1 VRKRSIHIT
10 AILTVGLLLCSGCL
24 WAPGLERLKD
34 EMTAQM
40 PGAQFDKEVA
50 LTLGPMSLMLARVAM
65 QFVPEPEARESRQ
78 YLSEIRRVELA
89 VYNTKSL
96 PSLRQVEFPKQLN
109 KLLNEDWEIAAK
121 VVEEDQLVWVLYHE
135 SGERIDYLCAVVLD
149 EQNLVLAKVKGNLGK
164 LFLKGL
170 REAKIFKDTEHT

>member
-1 VRKRSIHIT
+1 
-10 AILTVGLLLCSGCL
+10 
-24 WAPGLERLKD
+24 
-34 EMTAQM
+34 MTAQM

-50 LTLGPMSLMLARVAM
+50 LTLGPMSLMLARIAM
-65 QFVPEPEARESRQ
+65 RFVPEPEARESGK

-89 VYNTKSL
+89 VYKTESL
-96 PSLRQVEFPKQLN
+96 PSLRKMEFPKQLN
-109 KLLNEDWEIAAK
+109 KLLHDDWEIAAR

-135 SGERIDYLCAVVLD
+135 KGEEIDYLCAVVLD

-170 REAKIFKDTEHT
+170 REAKIFRDTHDT